1 MAQCIKAIS
10 KDFGFDCDDT
20 VTGLEGQLL
29 LFNRADIDRAGTVI
43 TGNKITSLVLK
54 TGKTGYLVDYAKESH
69 ISVSTKPEISD
80 DDFNGHKHSV
90 VLKIYGKGADDY
102 DEIDKMV
109 QGASLVAVVQNKG
122 KTLDNTF
129 DVYGYFVGLEAT
141 EGEGRT
147 NGGVYTL
154 TLGTPNNQKEPKTAL
169 KWLETDYATTKKKFD
184 KKLVP

>member
-29 LFNRADIDRAGTVI
+29 LINRADIDRAGTVI
-43 TGNKITSLVLK
+43 

-154 TLGTPNNQKEPKTAL
+154 TLGTPNNQREPKTAL
-169 KWLETDYATTKKKFD
+169 RWLETDYATTKAKFD